1 MQESKNWIEWIEVV
15 RHAVG
20 GASSGAGGG
29 DPLARLMQV
38 SEDGLKWAPLQ
49 APQSVV
55 ASSPLSPYGAPHGAP
70 QGCGWRMAQHA
81 GDSLGGGGKGSIYD
95 EIAGGADMVL
105 IPRAMAMKPDD
116 LAAVLK
122 SAPDGAWG
130 LGFHHGGDTNL
141 ALAEVWDDAKRE
153 VHFAGDPLGDLLLG
167 DAGDVAA
174 RAGMLA
180 SWQKQHFSDFPKARI
195 FVASGDSAHSFGLS
209 EIQELAWTLAN
220 LLWQLRALE
229 AAGLTLAE
237 GCARLVMRVAV
248 GADFYGALAKV
259 RAVRFL
265 LARFVA
271 ALDVGAAHTP
281 LLHVLTSERMLTR
294 IEPMNNLLRHTTA
307 SLGGALGGADLLTTL
322 PHDWLTA
329 STPQSRRLA
338 RGVQLIM
345 RHEARLGEVADP
357 AYGADTLE
365 VMSQDIAK
373 TAWQKFQEIEK
384 AGGALAVLE
393 SGQLAAWAEAA
404 IERRQQTIDMGG
416 DAGDAGAMPR
426 ILGVNYQSLA
436 PTQSLPP
443 LVMEGGRVRGGAA
456 RLGAVWEDLCVA
468 ASDKNLRA
476 LLVVA
481 GGAAEAQWR
490 ATWRALWRDELRVLG
505 VEIAEIAPASQ
516 QELKKS
522 IAAAK
527 PHLVVGGD
535 VGDVAAGA
543 PTLVSAPLASDGEAR
558 RDIMRQMIEGAGA

>member
-1 MQESKNWIEWIEVV
+1 MQESKNWIEWIEAV

-55 ASSPLSPYGAPHGAP
+55 ASSPLSPHGA
-70 QGCGWRMAQHA
+70 GWRMAQHA
-81 GDSLGGGGKGSIYD
+81 GDSLGGGGKESIYD

-116 LAAVLK
+116 LVAVLK

-130 LGFHHGGDTNL
+130 LGFHHGGEANL
-141 ALAEVWDDAKRE
+141 ALAEVWDDPKRE
-153 VHFAGDPLGDLLLG
+153 VHFAGDPLGDFLLG
-167 DAGDVAA
+167 DAQDVEVRGEA
-174 RAGMLA
+174 LA
-180 SWQKQHFSDFPKARI
+180 SWQKRHFSDFPKARI
-195 FVASGDSAHSFGLS
+195 FVASGDTAHSFGLS

-237 GCARLVMRVAV
+237 ACARLVMRVAV
-248 GADFYGALAKV
+248 GADFYGALAKT
-259 RAVRFL
+259 RAARFL

-281 LLHVLTSERMLTR
+281 LLHALTSERMLTR

-322 PHDWLTA
+322 PHDWLVG

-393 SGQLAAWAEAA
+393 SGQLGAWAEAA

-416 DAGDAGAMPR
+416 DAGAMPR
-426 ILGVNYQSLA
+426 ILGVNYHSLA

-443 LVMEGGRVRGGAA
+443 LVMEGGRVRGGQA

-468 ASDKNLRA
+468 ASDKVLRA

-481 GGAAEAQWR
+481 GGAAEAKWR
-490 ATWRALWRDELRVLG
+490 ASWRDELRVLG

-516 QELKKS
+516 QELIDA

-535 VGDVAAGA
+535 VGDVAGVSIVPLASA
-543 PTLVSAPLASDGEAR
+543 LVSAALVSDGKAR

>member
-1 MQESKNWIEWIEVV
+1 MRGE
-15 RHAVG
+15 A
-20 GASSGAGGG
+20 
-29 DPLARLMQV
+29 
-38 SEDGLKWAPLQ
+38 
-49 APQSVV
+49 
-55 ASSPLSPYGAPHGAP
+55 
-70 QGCGWRMAQHA
+70 
-81 GDSLGGGGKGSIYD
+81 
-95 EIAGGADMVL
+95 
-105 IPRAMAMKPDD
+105 
-116 LAAVLK
+116 
-122 SAPDGAWG
+122 
-130 LGFHHGGDTNL
+130 NL
-141 ALAEVWDDAKRE
+141 ALAEVWDDPKRE
-153 VHFAGDPLGDLLLG
+153 AHFAGDPLGDFLLG
-167 DAGDVAA
+167 DAGDVEAL
-174 RAGMLA
+174 AGMLA
-180 SWQKQHFSDFPKARI
+180 SWQKRHFSDFPNARI
-195 FVASGDSAHSFGLS
+195 FVASGDTAHGFGLS

-248 GADFYGALAKV
+248 GADFYGALAKT

-271 ALDVGAAHTP
+271 ALDVGAEHTP

-322 PHDWLTA
+322 PHDWLVGSTA
-329 STPQSRRLA
+329 QSRRLA

-384 AGGALAVLE
+384 AGGALAVLA
-393 SGQLAAWAEAA
+393 SGQVAAWAKEAIA
-404 IERRQQTIDMGG
+404 QRQQKMDAGG
-416 DAGDAGAMPR
+416 DAGQKMDAGAMPR

-436 PTQSLPP
+436 PTKSLPP
-443 LVMEGGRVRGGAA
+443 LVMEAGRLRGGQA

-481 GGAAEAQWR
+481 GGAAEAKWR
-490 ATWRALWRDELRVLG
+490 ASWRDELRVLG

-527 PHLVVGGD
+527 PHLVVGDD
-535 VGDVAAGA
+535 VGDVGVGTA
-543 PTLVSAPLASDGEAR
+543 TLVSAALVSDGKAR
-558 RDIMRQMIEGAGA
+558 RDIMRQMIEGAGV

>member
-1 MQESKNWIEWIEVV
+1 MQESKNWIEWIEAV
-15 RHAVG
+15 RHATG
-20 GASSGAGGG
+20 GASS
-29 DPLARLMQV
+29 DPLARMMQV

-55 ASSPLSPYGAPHGAP
+55 ASSPLSPHGA
-70 QGCGWRMAQHA
+70 GWRMAQHA

-116 LAAVLK
+116 LVEILA

-130 LGFHHGGDTNL
+130 VGFHHGGEANL

-167 DAGDVAA
+167 VAGDVEA
-174 RAGMLA
+174 RGEALA
-180 SWQKQHFSDFPKARI
+180 QWQKRHFTALPKARI

-248 GADFYGALAKV
+248 GADFYGALAKT
-259 RAVRFL
+259 RAARFL

-271 ALDVGAAHTP
+271 ALDVAAEHTP
-281 LLHVLTSERMLTR
+281 LLHALTSERMLTR

-329 STPQSRRLA
+329 STAQSRRLA

-384 AGGALAVLE
+384 AGGALAVLA
-393 SGQLAAWAEAA
+393 SGQLGAWAEAA
-404 IERRQQTIDMGG
+404 IERRQQEM

-481 GGAAEAQWR
+481 GGAEEAQWR
-490 ATWRALWRDELRVLG
+490 ASWRDELRVLG

-516 QELKKS
+516 QELEKS

-527 PHLVVGGD
+527 PHLVVGD
-535 VGDVAAGA
+535 VGDVAGVSTVPLASA
-543 PTLVSAPLASDGEAR
+543 LVSAALVSDGKAR

>member
-1 MQESKNWIEWIEVV
+1 MQNTKHWSAWIEAV
-15 RHAVG
+15 RHATG

-29 DPLARLMQV
+29 DPLARIMQV

-55 ASSPLSPYGAPHGAP
+55 ASSPLSPHGAP

-81 GDSLGGGGKGSIYD
+81 GDSLGGGGKESIYD

-116 LAAVLK
+116 LAEILA

-153 VHFAGDPLGDLLLG
+153 MHFAGDPLGDLLGRDFLLG
-167 DAGDVAA
+167 DAGDVEA

-180 SWQKQHFSDFPKARI
+180 SWQKRHFYALPKARI
-195 FVASGDSAHSFGLS
+195 FVASGDTAHSFGLS

-237 GCARLVMRVAV
+237 ACARLVMRVAV

-322 PHDWLTA
+322 PHDWLVG

-393 SGQLAAWAEAA
+393 SGQLGAWAEAA
-404 IERRQQTIDMGG
+404 IERRQQEM
-416 DAGDAGAMPR
+416 DAGAMPR

-436 PTQSLPP
+436 PTQNLPP

-468 ASDKNLRA
+468 ASDKVLRA

-481 GGAAEAQWR
+481 GGAEEAQFR
-490 ATWRALWRDELRVLG
+490 AAWRDELRVLG

-535 VGDVAAGA
+535 VGDVAGVSTV
-543 PTLVSAPLASDGEAR
+543 PLVSDGTVR

>member
-1 MQESKNWIEWIEVV
+1 MQESKNWIEWIEAV

-20 GASSGAGGG
+20 GDG
-29 DPLARLMQV
+29 DPLARMMQV

-55 ASSPLSPYGAPHGAP
+55 ASSPLSPYG
-70 QGCGWRMAQHA
+70 GWRMAQHA
-81 GDSLGGGGKGSIYD
+81 GDSLGGGGKESIYD

-105 IPRAMAMKPDD
+105 IPRAVAMRPDD
-116 LAAVLK
+116 LVAVLK

-153 VHFAGDPLGDLLLG
+153 MHFAGDPLGDFLLG
-167 DAGDVAA
+167 DAQDVEVRGEA
-174 RAGMLA
+174 LA
-180 SWQKQHFSDFPKARI
+180 SWQKRHFSDFPKARI
-195 FVASGDSAHSFGLS
+195 FVASGDTAHSFGLS

-237 GCARLVMRVAV
+237 ACARLVMRVAV

-322 PHDWLTA
+322 PHDWLVG

-373 TAWQKFQEIEK
+373 IAWQKFQEIEG

-393 SGQLAAWAEAA
+393 SGQLGAWAEAA
-404 IERRQQTIDMGG
+404 IERRQQEMDMG
-416 DAGDAGAMPR
+416 DAPAL
-426 ILGVNYQSLA
+426 LGVNYQSLA

-476 LLVVA
+476 LLVVT
-481 GGAAEAQWR
+481 GGAAEAK
-490 ATWRALWRDELRVLG
+490 WRALWRDELRVLG

-535 VGDVAAGA
+535 VGDVAGGA
-543 PTLVSAPLASDGEAR
+543 PTLVSAPLVSDGTAR
-558 RDIMRQMIEGAGA
+558 RDIMRKMIEGAGA

>member
-1 MQESKNWIEWIEVV
+1 MQESKNWIEWIEAV
-15 RHAVG
+15 RHATG
-20 GASSGAGGG
+20 GASS
-29 DPLARLMQV
+29 DPLARIMQV

-55 ASSPLSPYGAPHGAP
+55 ASSPLSPHSA
-70 QGCGWRMAQHA
+70 GWRMAQHA
-81 GDSLGGGGKGSIYD
+81 GDSLGGGGKESIYD

-116 LAAVLK
+116 LVAVLK
-122 SAPDGAWG
+122 SAPDGEWG
-130 LGFHHGGDTNL
+130 LGFHHDGDTNL

-153 VHFAGDPLGDLLLG
+153 VHFAGDPLGDLLGADLLLG

-174 RAGMLA
+174 RARALA

-322 PHDWLTA
+322 PHDWLVGSTA
-329 STPQSRRLA
+329 QSRRLA

-373 TAWQKFQEIEK
+373 NAWQKFQEIEG

-393 SGQLAAWAEAA
+393 SGQVAAWAEAA
-404 IERRQQTIDMGG
+404 IERRQQEMDAG
-416 DAGDAGAMPR
+416 DAGDAPAL
-426 ILGVNYQSLA
+426 LGVNYQSLA
-436 PTQSLPP
+436 PAQNLPP
-443 LVMEGGRVRGGAA
+443 LVMEGGRVRGGQA

-481 GGAAEAQWR
+481 GGAEEAQFR
-490 ATWRALWRDELRVLG
+490 AAWRDELRVLG

-516 QELKKS
+516 QELEKS

-527 PHLVVGGD
+527 PHLVVGD
-535 VGDVAAGA
+535 VGDVGVGTA
-543 PTLVSAPLASDGEAR
+543 TLVSAALVSDGKVR

>member
-1 MQESKNWIEWIEVV
+1 MQNTKHWSAWIEAV

-20 GASSGAGGG
+20 GDG
-29 DPLARLMQV
+29 DPLARIMQV

-55 ASSPLSPYGAPHGAP
+55 ASSPLSPHSA
-70 QGCGWRMAQHA
+70 GWRMAQHA
-81 GDSLGGGGKGSIYD
+81 GDSLGAGGKTSIYD

-116 LAAVLK
+116 LVAVLK
-122 SAPDGAWG
+122 SAPDGEWG
-130 LGFHHGGDTNL
+130 LGFHHDGDTNL

-153 VHFAGDPLGDLLLG
+153 MHFAGDPLGDLLLG
-167 DAGDVAA
+167 DAGDVEA
-174 RAGMLA
+174 RARALA
-180 SWQKQHFSDFPKARI
+180 SWQKRHFSALPKARI

-329 STPQSRRLA
+329 STAQSRRLA

-365 VMSQDIAK
+365 VMSQDIARS
-373 TAWQKFQEIEK
+373 AWQKFQEIEK
-384 AGGALAVLE
+384 AGGALAVLA
-393 SGQLAAWAEAA
+393 SGQLGAWAEAA

-416 DAGDAGAMPR
+416 DAPAL
-426 ILGVNYQSLA
+426 LGVNYQSLA

-443 LVMEGGRVRGGAA
+443 LMMEGGRVRGGQA

-481 GGAAEAQWR
+481 GGAAEAKWR
-490 ATWRALWRDELRVLG
+490 ASWRDELRVLG

-516 QELKKS
+516 QELEKS

-527 PHLVVGGD
+527 PHLVVGD
-535 VGDVAAGA
+535 VGDVAGVSTVPLASA
-543 PTLVSAPLASDGEAR
+543 LVSAALVSDGKAR

>member
-1 MQESKNWIEWIEVV
+1 MQNTKHWSAWIEAV

-20 GASSGAGGG
+20 GDG
-29 DPLARLMQV
+29 DPLARIMQV

-55 ASSPLSPYGAPHGAP
+55 ASSPLSPHGAPHGTP

-81 GDSLGGGGKGSIYD
+81 GDSLGGGGKTSIYD

-105 IPRAMAMKPDD
+105 IPRVMAMFPQDLEEIIDD
-116 LAAVLK
+116 
-122 SAPDGAWG
+122 APDGAWG
-130 LGFHHGGDTNL
+130 LGFHHGGEANL

-167 DAGDVAA
+167 VAGDVEA
-174 RAGMLA
+174 RGEALA
-180 SWQKQHFSDFPKARI
+180 QWQKRHFSALPKARI
-195 FVASGDSAHSFGLS
+195 FVASGDTAHSFGLS

-237 GCARLVMRVAV
+237 ACARLVMRVAV
-248 GADFYGALAKV
+248 GADFYGALAKT

-271 ALDVGAAHTP
+271 ALDVGAEHTP

-307 SLGGALGGADLLTTL
+307 SLGGALGGADILTTL
-322 PHDWLTA
+322 PHDWLVG

-365 VMSQDIAK
+365 VMSQDIAQ
-373 TAWQKFQEIEK
+373 TAWQKFQEIEG

-393 SGQLAAWAEAA
+393 SGQLGAWAEAA
-404 IERRQQTIDMGG
+404 IERRQQEM
-416 DAGDAGAMPR
+416 DAGAMPP

-436 PTQSLPP
+436 PTQNLPP
-443 LVMEGGRVRGGAA
+443 VVMEGGRARGGQA

-490 ATWRALWRDELRVLG
+490 ASWRDELRVLG

-558 RDIMRQMIEGAGA
+558 RETMRKMIEGAGA

>member
-1 MQESKNWIEWIEVV
+1 MQESKNWIEWIEAV

-20 GASSGAGGG
+20 DASSGASS
-29 DPLARLMQV
+29 DPLARMMQV

-49 APQSVV
+49 APQSVA
-55 ASSPLSPYGAPHGAP
+55 ASSPLSPHGAP

-81 GDSLGGGGKGSIYD
+81 GDSLGGGGKESIYD

-116 LAAVLK
+116 LVAVLK

-153 VHFAGDPLGDLLLG
+153 MHFAGDPLGDLLGRDFLLG
-167 DAGDVAA
+167 DAGDVEA
-174 RAGMLA
+174 RARALA
-180 SWQKQHFSDFPKARI
+180 SWQKQHFTALPKARI

-237 GCARLVMRVAV
+237 ACARLVMRVAV
-248 GADFYGALAKV
+248 GADFYGALAKT
-259 RAVRFL
+259 RAARFL

-322 PHDWLTA
+322 PHDWLVG

-373 TAWQKFQEIEK
+373 TAWQKFQEIEG

-404 IERRQQTIDMGG
+404 IERRQQEM
-416 DAGDAGAMPR
+416 DAGAMPPMPR
-426 ILGVNYQSLA
+426 ILGVNYHSLA

-443 LVMEGGRVRGGAA
+443 LVMEGGRVRGGQA

-481 GGAAEAQWR
+481 GGAAEAKWR
-490 ATWRALWRDELRVLG
+490 ASWRDELRVLG

-535 VGDVAAGA
+535 VGDVAGGV
-543 PTLVSAPLASDGEAR
+543 PTLVSAPLVSDGTAR
-558 RDIMRQMIEGAGA
+558 RDIMRKMIEGAGA

>member
-1 MQESKNWIEWIEVV
+1 MQETKHWSAWIEAV

-20 GASSGAGGG
+20 GASSGASS

-55 ASSPLSPYGAPHGAP
+55 ASSPLSPHGAPHGAP

-122 SAPDGAWG
+122 SAPDGEWG

-153 VHFAGDPLGDLLLG
+153 MHFAGDPLGDLLGADLLLG

-174 RAGMLA
+174 RARALA
-180 SWQKQHFSDFPKARI
+180 SWQKRHFSALPKARI

-237 GCARLVMRVAV
+237 ACARLVMRVAV
-248 GADFYGALAKV
+248 GADFYGALAKT

-281 LLHVLTSERMLTR
+281 LLHVITSERMLTR

-322 PHDWLTA
+322 PHDWLVGSTA
-329 STPQSRRLA
+329 QSRRLA

-404 IERRQQTIDMGG
+404 IERRQQEM
-416 DAGDAGAMPR
+416 DAGAMPPMPR

-436 PTQSLPP
+436 PTQNLPP
-443 LVMEGGRVRGGAA
+443 VVMEGGRVRGGQA

-468 ASDKNLRA
+468 ASAKVLRA

-490 ATWRALWRDELRVLG
+490 ASWRDELRVLG

-516 QELKKS
+516 QELIDA

-527 PHLVVGGD
+527 PHLVVGG
-535 VGDVAAGA
+535 VGDVGG
-543 PTLVSAPLASDGEAR
+543 VSIVPLASDGKVR
-558 RDIMRQMIEGAGA
+558 RDIMRKMIEGAGV

>member
-1 MQESKNWIEWIEVV
+1 MQNTKHWSAWIEAV
-15 RHAVG
+15 RHATG
-20 GASSGAGGG
+20 GASSGASS

-55 ASSPLSPYGAPHGAP
+55 ASSPLSPHGA
-70 QGCGWRMAQHA
+70 GWRMAQHA
-81 GDSLGGGGKGSIYD
+81 GDSLGGGGKTSIYD

-116 LAAVLK
+116 LVEILA

-141 ALAEVWDDAKRE
+141 ALADVWDDPKRE
-153 VHFAGDPLGDLLLG
+153 AHFAGDPLGDFLLG
-167 DAGDVAA
+167 DAQDVEVRGEA
-174 RAGMLA
+174 LA
-180 SWQKQHFSDFPKARI
+180 SWQKRHFSDFPKARI

-229 AAGLTLAE
+229 SAGLTLAE

-271 ALDVGAAHTP
+271 ALDVGAEHTP
-281 LLHVLTSERMLTR
+281 LLHALTSERMLTR

-322 PHDWLTA
+322 PHDWLVG

-365 VMSQDIAK
+365 VMSQDIARS
-373 TAWQKFQEIEK
+373 AWQKFQEIEK

-393 SGQLAAWAEAA
+393 SGQLGAWAEAA
-404 IERRQQTIDMGG
+404 IERRQQEM
-416 DAGDAGAMPR
+416 DAGAMPPMPR

-436 PTQSLPP
+436 PTTPLPP

-481 GGAAEAQWR
+481 GGAAEAKWR
-490 ATWRALWRDELRVLG
+490 ASWRDELRVLG

-516 QELKKS
+516 QELEKS

-527 PHLVVGGD
+527 PHLVVGD
-535 VGDVAAGA
+535 VGDVAG
-543 PTLVSAPLASDGEAR
+543 VSIVPLASDGKVR
-558 RDIMRQMIEGAGA
+558 RDIMRKMIEGAGV

>member
-1 MQESKNWIEWIEVV
+1 MQNTKHWSAWIEAV
-15 RHAVG
+15 RHATG
-20 GASSGAGGG
+20 GASSGASS

-55 ASSPLSPYGAPHGAP
+55 ASSPLSPHGAPH
-70 QGCGWRMAQHA
+70 GCGWRMAQHA
-81 GDSLGGGGKGSIYD
+81 GDSLGGGGKESIYD

-105 IPRAMAMKPDD
+105 IPRAMAMKSDD
-116 LAAVLK
+116 LVAVLK
-122 SAPDGAWG
+122 SAPDGEWG
-130 LGFHHGGDTNL
+130 LGFHHEGEANL

-167 DAGDVAA
+167 DAGDVEAL
-174 RAGMLA
+174 AGMLA
-180 SWQKQHFSDFPKARI
+180 SWQKRHFSDFPKARI
-195 FVASGDSAHSFGLS
+195 FVASGDSAHGFGLS

-237 GCARLVMRVAV
+237 ACARLVMRVAV
-248 GADFYGALAKV
+248 GADFYGALAKT
-259 RAVRFL
+259 RAARFL

-281 LLHVLTSERMLTR
+281 LLHALTSERMLTR

-322 PHDWLTA
+322 PHDWLVG

-393 SGQLAAWAEAA
+393 SGQLGAWAEAA
-404 IERRQQTIDMGG
+404 IERRQQEMDMG
-416 DAGDAGAMPR
+416 DASAL
-426 ILGVNYQSLA
+426 LGVNYHSLA
-436 PTQSLPP
+436 PTQPLPP

-456 RLGAVWEDLCVA
+456 RLAAVWEDLCVA

-481 GGAAEAQWR
+481 GGAAEAKWR
-490 ATWRALWRDELRVLG
+490 ASWRDELRVLG

-527 PHLVVGGD
+527 PHLVVGD
-535 VGDVAAGA
+535 VGDVAG
-543 PTLVSAPLASDGEAR
+543 VSIVPLASDGKVR
-558 RDIMRQMIEGAGA
+558 RETMRKMIEGAGA

>member
-1 MQESKNWIEWIEVV
+1 MQESKNWIEWIEAV

-20 GASSGAGGG
+20 GAGGDGGG
-29 DPLARLMQV
+29 DPLARIMQV

-55 ASSPLSPYGAPHGAP
+55 ASSPLSPHGAP

-81 GDSLGGGGKGSIYD
+81 GDSLGGGGKTSIYD

-105 IPRAMAMKPDD
+105 IPRVMAMKPDD
-116 LAAVLK
+116 LVEILA
-122 SAPDGAWG
+122 SAPDGEWG

-141 ALAEVWDDAKRE
+141 ALAEVWGDAKRE
-153 VHFAGDPLGDLLLG
+153 MHFAGDPLGDLLLG
-167 DAGDVAA
+167 VAGDVEA
-174 RAGMLA
+174 RGRALA
-180 SWQKQHFSDFPKARI
+180 SWQKRHFSDFPKARV

-220 LLWQLRALE
+220 LVWQLRALE
-229 AAGLTLAE
+229 SAGLTLAE

-248 GADFYGALAKV
+248 GADFYGALAKT

-281 LLHVLTSERMLTR
+281 LLHALTSERMLTR

-322 PHDWLTA
+322 PHDWLSG

-373 TAWQKFQEIEK
+373 NAWQKFQEIEG

-393 SGQLAAWAEAA
+393 SGQLGAWAEAA
-404 IERRQQTIDMGG
+404 MAHRQQEM

-481 GGAAEAQWR
+481 GGAEEAQWR
-490 ATWRALWRDELRVLG
+490 ASWRDELRVLG

-516 QELKKS
+516 QELEKS

-535 VGDVAAGA
+535 VGDVGGVF
-543 PTLVSAPLASDGEAR
+543 TVPLASDGKVR

>member
-1 MQESKNWIEWIEVV
+1 MQNTKHWSAWIEAV
-15 RHAVG
+15 RHATG
-20 GASSGAGGG
+20 GASSGATGGAGGG

-49 APQSVV
+49 APQSVA
-55 ASSPLSPYGAPHGAP
+55 ASSPISP

-81 GDSLGGGGKGSIYD
+81 GDSLGGGGKTSIYD

-116 LAAVLK
+116 LAEILA

-130 LGFHHGGDTNL
+130 LGFHHAGDTNL

-153 VHFAGDPLGDLLLG
+153 MHFAGDPLGDLLLG
-167 DAGDVAA
+167 DAGDVEA
-174 RAGMLA
+174 RARALA
-180 SWQKQHFSDFPKARI
+180 SWQKRHFSALPKARI
-195 FVASGDSAHSFGLS
+195 FVASGDTAHSFGLS

-237 GCARLVMRVAV
+237 ACARLVMRVAV
-248 GADFYGALAKV
+248 AADFYGALAKT
-259 RAVRFL
+259 RAARFL

-271 ALDVGAAHTP
+271 ALGVGAAHTP
-281 LLHVLTSERMLTR
+281 LLHALTSERMLTR

-322 PHDWLTA
+322 PHDWLSGSTA
-329 STPQSRRLA
+329 QSRRLA

-373 TAWQKFQEIEK
+373 NAWQKFQEIEG

-393 SGQLAAWAEAA
+393 SGQLGAWAESAMA
-404 IERRQQTIDMGG
+404 QRQKAMDMGG

-426 ILGVNYQSLA
+426 ILGVNYHSLA

-443 LVMEGGRVRGGAA
+443 LVMEGGRVRGGQA

-490 ATWRALWRDELRVLG
+490 ASWRDELRVLG

-527 PHLVVGGD
+527 PHLVVGD
-535 VGDVAAGA
+535 VGDVGGGF
-543 PTLVSAPLASDGEAR
+543 TVPLASALVSDGKAR

>member
-1 MQESKNWIEWIEVV
+1 MQNTKHWSEWIEAV
-15 RHAVG
+15 RHATG
-20 GASSGAGGG
+20 GASSGASS

-38 SEDGLKWAPLQ
+38 SEDGLKWTPLQ

-55 ASSPLSPYGAPHGAP
+55 ASSPLSPHGAP

-81 GDSLGGGGKGSIYD
+81 GDSLGGGGKTSIYD

-116 LAAVLK
+116 LVAVLK

-130 LGFHHGGDTNL
+130 LGFHHAGDTNL

-153 VHFAGDPLGDLLLG
+153 MHFAGDPLGDLLGRDFLLG
-167 DAGDVAA
+167 DAQDVEVRGEA
-174 RAGMLA
+174 LA
-180 SWQKQHFSDFPKARI
+180 SWQKRHFSDFPKARI
-195 FVASGDSAHSFGLS
+195 FVASGDSAHGFGLS

-237 GCARLVMRVAV
+237 ACARLVMRVAV
-248 GADFYGALAKV
+248 GADFYGALAKT
-259 RAVRFL
+259 RAARFL

-271 ALDVGAAHTP
+271 ALDVAAEHTP

-307 SLGGALGGADLLTTL
+307 SLGGALGGADILTTL
-322 PHDWLTA
+322 PHDWLVG

-393 SGQLAAWAEAA
+393 SGQLGAWAEAA
-404 IERRQQTIDMGG
+404 IERRQQEM

-481 GGAAEAQWR
+481 GGAAEAKWR
-490 ATWRALWRDELRVLG
+490 ASWRDELRVLG

-535 VGDVAAGA
+535 AGDVAAGA

-558 RDIMRQMIEGAGA
+558 RETMRKMIEGAGA

>member
-1 MQESKNWIEWIEVV
+1 MQESKNWIEWIEAV

-20 GASSGAGGG
+20 GASSGASS

-55 ASSPLSPYGAPHGAP
+55 ASSPLSPHSA
-70 QGCGWRMAQHA
+70 GWRMAQHA
-81 GDSLGGGGKGSIYD
+81 GDSLGAGGKTSIYD

-105 IPRAMAMKPDD
+105 IPRVMAMKPDD
-116 LAAVLK
+116 LAAVLE

-153 VHFAGDPLGDLLLG
+153 MHFAGDPLGDFLLG
-167 DAGDVAA
+167 DAQDVEVRGEA
-174 RAGMLA
+174 LA
-180 SWQKQHFSDFPKARI
+180 SWQKQHFTALPKARI
-195 FVASGDSAHSFGLS
+195 FVASGDSAHGFGLS

-237 GCARLVMRVAV
+237 ACARLVMRVAV

-271 ALDVGAAHTP
+271 ALGVGAAHTP
-281 LLHVLTSERMLTR
+281 LLHALTSERMLTR

-322 PHDWLTA
+322 PHDWLVGSTA
-329 STPQSRRLA
+329 QSRRLA

-373 TAWQKFQEIEK
+373 TAWQKFQEIEG

-393 SGQLAAWAEAA
+393 SGQLGAWAEAA
-404 IERRQQTIDMGG
+404 IERRQQEM

-468 ASDKNLRA
+468 ASDKILRA

-481 GGAAEAQWR
+481 GGAAEAKWR
-490 ATWRALWRDELRVLG
+490 ASWRDELRVLG

-535 VGDVAAGA
+535 VGDVAG
-543 PTLVSAPLASDGEAR
+543 VSIVPLASDGKVR

>member
-1 MQESKNWIEWIEVV
+1 MQESKNWIEWIEAV

-20 GASSGAGGG
+20 GASSGVGGG

-55 ASSPLSPYGAPHGAP
+55 ASSPLSPHGA
-70 QGCGWRMAQHA
+70 GWRMAQHA
-81 GDSLGGGGKGSIYD
+81 GDSLGGGGKTSIYD

-116 LAAVLK
+116 LVEILA

-130 LGFHHGGDTNL
+130 LGFHHAGDTNL

-153 VHFAGDPLGDLLLG
+153 MHFAGDPLGDLLGADLLLG

-174 RAGMLA
+174 RARALA
-180 SWQKQHFSDFPKARI
+180 SWQKQHFTALPKARI

-237 GCARLVMRVAV
+237 SCARLVMRVAV

-281 LLHVLTSERMLTR
+281 LLHALTSERMLTR

-322 PHDWLTA
+322 PHDWLSGSTA
-329 STPQSRRLA
+329 QSRRLA

-373 TAWQKFQEIEK
+373 TAWQKFQEIEG

-393 SGQLAAWAEAA
+393 SGQVAAWAEAA
-404 IERRQQTIDMGG
+404 IERRQQTIDMG
-416 DAGDAGAMPR
+416 DASAL
-426 ILGVNYQSLA
+426 LGVNYQSLA

-481 GGAAEAQWR
+481 GGAAEAKWR
-490 ATWRALWRDELRVLG
+490 ASWRDELRVLG

-535 VGDVAAGA
+535 VGDVAGGA
-543 PTLVSAPLASDGEAR
+543 PTLVSAPLVSDGTAR
-558 RDIMRQMIEGAGA
+558 RDIMRKMIEGAGA